1 MDTQKTTNGLQ
12 VIGEGTG
19 IGKSTLHMV
28 GYLGKNCNPV
38 ETIAHEYCPVCKE
51 KGQIQVLRT
60 YRINFQESIFLCE
73 NPQCIY
79 PLGHKPLNNIITS
92 ADSENHQ
99 VPSTQKK
106 RKLCG
111 IGDFSPVESHPKKA
125 RTNNVVNV
133 EHTINTDPVVKCYQN
148 GLCIPKS
155 SLHDV
160 LQNDQQKPTNNVE
173 SCMQKVDFETTTN
186 TNNYQGSPPKTS
198 SSRTQLLPNSELC
211 STTSEILLKDDKGSL
226 NKTDLCLQW
235 RNVHNLCWLDCI
247 LSAVVHLKTL
257 KFALAEEYNDGKCLL
272 QKLLTKYNQATVL
285 LNTCKRNKVKGNI
298 CIFFPLDVLPKAESH
313 LNEIRNIIFTQLQ
326 PQLKYELGKKESP
339 VFAIPLL
346 LRLDQQAE
354 KLFLHSFSWKFECVC
369 CGYKYQDRLRKTLTT
384 FTNTVPDWHPLNAIH
399 VGPCNNCSDKSQRRQ
414 MILEKVPSILMLH
427 FVEGLPH
434 NNLKNYSFQF
444 EDDTYQITSIVQYQT
459 DKKHF
464 ITWSLNPDGTWL
476 ECDDLK
482 GPYCKSHK
490 RCKVPPSEIHIV
502 FWEKKT
508 SHVPEE
514 PNSQSQSKN
523 TKDFPLNNVQ
533 SNSTVLHCGF
543 DNTADKIPAE
553 HHKEDFV
560 RTPDTKQK
568 RVAEDESSVHHGLEN
583 LAHDDLITLTLEEIQ
598 VDSEGRSLSNGQMMV
613 GNTLVEMDTLQQGEL
628 AFSPNIPY
636 TGEFAGPSL
645 AMNNKYTLYENS
657 SICFP
662 LEELNSANIT
672 PLVPRKHDPDPSGSS
687 LAQRAGDRTHLPNG
701 EHGLNSEL
709 QLNKKLS
716 PVDSIMQKSP
726 NLKDTSKIVVNSQ
739 VASSAASNSFQ
750 PSHKDQ
756 KRGFVGS
763 WVNKLL
769 SKNTSFMPSSASALK
784 NERSCR
790 TPSMQKIREVR
801 LPVKGAS
808 NFGGFQ
814 SRGTNK
820 TTETTKSAVPW
831 SNNAHPLSNFK
842 GFSQSTCLPAASHTT
857 NGGPT
862 WNKSG
867 SMLGTSGKVTQFH
880 STSCNSRKAEESDSD
895 KTKKLRLKLLK
906 KLHAKKKKLASLDR
920 LAVEQMK
927 HEKPV
932 SGDVSAPSQTE
943 SHDDSELLQSFL
955 SELQDQID
963 IAGNES
969 EFSANSVSGC
979 TSHRNSD
986 EILAELL
993 SPTSTVASLEAPKSE
1008 DECMYMEMVDSSV
1021 ATTASE
1027 EKTSVP
1033 HAAMTSKDH
1042 NYYSPVKDNNSELH
1056 TMSKPSV
1063 KKLAFESPTR
1073 EDILEDLFS
1082 ISAPSSMTNDI
1093 DLPHFD
1099 ETLFETW

>member
-19 IGKSTLHMV
+19 IGKSTLPMV

-38 ETIAHEYCPVCKE
+38 EATAHEYCPVCKE

-79 PLGHKPLNNIITS
+79 PLGYKSLNSIITS
-92 ADSENHQ
+92 TDSENHQ
-99 VPSTQKK
+99 VPPTHKK

-111 IGDFSPVESHPKKA
+111 ISDFSVESHPKKA
-125 RTNNVVNV
+125 RINNVLNV
-133 EHTINTDPVVKCYQN
+133 EHAINTDPPVQCYQN
-148 GLCIPKS
+148 SLCIAKS

-160 LQNDQQKPTNNVE
+160 LQNDQQKPSNIVE
-173 SCMQKVDFETTTN
+173 SCMQKVDFETTD
-186 TNNYQGSPPKTS
+186 NYQESPAKTS
-198 SSRTQLLPNSELC
+198 SPRTQFLPNSELC
-211 STTSEILLKDDKGSL
+211 SKTSEILLKDDKGST
-226 NKTDLCLQW
+226 NNTDLCLQW
-235 RNVHNLCWLDCI
+235 RNTHNLCWLDCI
-247 LSAVVHLKTL
+247 LSALVHLETL
-257 KFALAEEYNDGKCLL
+257 KFALGEEYNDGKCLL

-285 LNTCKRNKVKGNI
+285 LNTCKRSKVK
-298 CIFFPLDVLPKAESH
+298 DVLPKAESH
-313 LNEIRNIIFTQLQ
+313 LNEVRNGFFTQLQ
-326 PQLKYELGKKESP
+326 PQLKCELGKEESP
-339 VFAIPLL
+339 VFAFPLL
-346 LRLDQQAE
+346 LKLDQQAE
-354 KLFLHSFSWKFECVC
+354 ELFLHSFSWKFECVC
-369 CGYKYQDRLRKTLTT
+369 CSYKYQDRFRKTLTT
-384 FTNTVPDWHPLNAIH
+384 FTNIIPDWHPLKAVH
-399 VGPCNNCSDKSQRRQ
+399 VGPCNNCGDRSQRRQ

-444 EDDTYQITSIVQYQT
+444 EEGTYQITSIVQYQT

-464 ITWSLNPDGTWL
+464 ITWSLNADGTWL

-482 GPYCKSHK
+482 GPYCKRHK
-490 RCKVPPSEIHIV
+490 RFEVPPSEIHIV
-502 FWEKKT
+502 IWENKT

-514 PNSQSQSKN
+514 LKSQVQSKN
-523 TKDFPLNNVQ
+523 IDSFPLNNVQ
-533 SNSTVLHCGF
+533 SNSTALHCDF
-543 DNTADKIPAE
+543 DNTVDKIPAD
-553 HHKEDFV
+553 HHKEDSV
-560 RTPDTKQK
+560 RTPDKKQQQ
-568 RVAEDESSVHHGLEN
+568 VPEDESSVHHGLEN
-583 LAHDDLITLTLEEIQ
+583 LAHDGLVTLLLEEIQ
-598 VDSEGRSLSNGQMMV
+598 VDSEGKSLPNGHMV
-613 GNTLVEMDTLQQGEL
+613 GNNLVVETATPQQQES
-628 AFSPNIPY
+628 AFTANTPY
-636 TGEFAGPSL
+636 TGEFAGTSL
-645 AMNNKYTLYENS
+645 AMNNKCILYENS
-657 SICFP
+657 SICLP
-662 LEELNSANIT
+662 SEELNPGNII
-672 PLVPRKHDPDPSGSS
+672 PPVPQKNGPDPSDSL
-687 LAQRAGDRTHLPNG
+687 LAQRADDRTNLPNRK
-701 EHGLNSEL
+701 HGLNSEL

-716 PVDSIMQKSP
+716 PVENIIQKSP
-726 NLKDTSKIVVNSQ
+726 DLKDASKIIAHSQVVNS
-739 VASSAASNSFQ
+739 SAANNSFQ

-763 WVNKLL
+763 WVKKLL
-769 SKNTSFMPSSASALK
+769 SKNTSFMPSSASALR
-784 NERSCR
+784 NERSCK
-790 TPSMQKIREVR
+790 TPSMQKISEVL

-820 TTETTKSAVPW
+820 TAETPKSVVPQ
-831 SNNAHPLSNFK
+831 SKNTHPLSNFK
-842 GFSQSTCLPAASHTT
+842 GFAQSTRLPTASHTAIE
-857 NGGPT
+857 GPT

-867 SMLGTSGKVTQFH
+867 STLGASGKVTQFH
-880 STSCNSRKAEESDSD
+880 TPSCNSGKAEESDSD

-906 KLHAKKKKLASLDR
+906 KLNAKKKKLASLDR

-932 SGDVSAPSQTE
+932 NGDVSALSQTA
-943 SHDDSELLQSFL
+943 SHNDSELLQSFL
-955 SELQDQID
+955 RELQHQID
-963 IAGNES
+963 VADNES
-969 EFSANSVSGC
+969 EFNANSVSGC
-979 TSHRNSD
+979 STRSNSD

-1021 ATTASE
+1021 ATTASN

-1042 NYYSPVKDNNSELH
+1042 NYYSPMKDSNSELH
-1056 TMSKPSV
+1056 TISKPSV

-1082 ISAPSSMTNDI
+1082 ISAASSMAGDI